1 MGKKHSILKSFSY
14 AFEGIATAFKNEPN
28 FKVQAVIA
36 VLVLLS
42 AIILK
47 FPLLEMGLLVLTIG
61 IVLIL
66 ELINTALEAL
76 VDLAS
81 ERINPKAKIAKDV
94 SAAAV
99 LSSAI
104 LSVIVGTILFLPKL
118 LKLFL

>member
-1 MGKKHSILKSFSY
+1 MGKKHSIIKSFSY
-14 AFEGIATAFKNEPN
+14 AFEGMATAFKNEPN
-28 FKVQAVIA
+28 FKVQVIIA